1 MMAEEQERLYA
12 ALRALM
18 DDYRS
23 RCLWFLR
30 GDYYP
35 STDEEWVRVL
45 EQIERHGDRE
55 AYRKAS
61 VIREWL
67 SRNSSA
73 ASVGS

>member
-1 MMAEEQERLYA
+1 MANEAERLHF

-18 DDYRS
+18 DEYRS

-35 STDEEWVRVL
+35 STDEEWLRVL

-55 AYRKAS
+55 AYRRTSA
-61 VIREWL
+61 IRQWL

-73 ASVGS
+73 ASVDS

>member
-1 MMAEEQERLYA
+1 MANEAERLHF

-18 DDYRS
+18 NEYRS
-23 RCLWFLR
+23 QCLWFLR

-35 STDEEWVRVL
+35 STDEEWLRVL

-55 AYRKAS
+55 AYRKTSA
-61 VIREWL
+61 IKQWL

>member
-1 MMAEEQERLYA
+1 MTDESERVHS

-18 DDYRS
+18 DEYRS

-35 STDEEWVRVL
+35 STEVEWLRVL

-55 AYRKAS
+55 AYRKAGE
-61 VIREWL
+61 IRQWL
-67 SRNSSA
+67 SRHSSF

>member
-1 MMAEEQERLYA
+1 MADEPERSHL

-18 DDYRS
+18 DEYRS

-35 STDEEWVRVL
+35 STDEEWLRVL
-45 EQIERHGDRE
+45 DQIERHGDRE

-61 VIREWL
+61 AIREWL

>member
-1 MMAEEQERLYA
+1 MADEPERLGF

-18 DDYRS
+18 DEYRS

-35 STDEEWVRVL
+35 SIDEEWLRVL

-61 VIREWL
+61 AIRLGL